1 MQLTPVFLP
10 GEFMDRGAW
19 WAAAHGVTESDRTE
33 QLTLG
38 KFKTTHGKTLVEGLN
53 FSYTVL
59 ES

>member
-1 MQLTPVFLP
+1 M
-10 GEFMDRGAW
+10 
-19 WAAAHGVTESDRTE
+19 TE

-53 FSYTVL
+53 LSYTVL